1 MFEALREKLESAFSK
16 LRSRGKI
23 SEADV
28 DGALREIRRSLLE
41 ADVDL
46 GVVRG
51 LIEKIRARAVTLD
64 VLESITAAQHISTVV
79 YEELIALMGT
89 DVAPVSIAS
98 KPPTVIL
105 MAGLQGSGKTT
116 TTVKLARR
124 LQSGHNPLV
133 VACDLRRPAAVE
145 QLRVLA
151 EASKVAFFGPEPG
164 ETDVLKVVRGA
175 SAWAESH
182 LNDVILLDT
191 AGRLHV
197 DQELMDE
204 LSSVAKL
211 LPPHEIL
218 LVVDA
223 MTGQEAVNVAKSFH
237 KLLNV
242 TGLVLT
248 KLDGDARGGS
258 ALAIR
263 AATGIPV
270 KFAGMGEAVD
280 ALEVFDARRMA
291 GRIMGMGDIEGLL
304 EKVRAV
310 GAEDVEK
317 MAESLQ
323 SREFTLETLLLQF
336 QQIEKMGPLGK
347 VMEMIPGFS
356 RIKGMNEAEI
366 DNSIIVKNRAIIQS
380 MTLQERRNPKII
392 KGSRRRRI
400 ALGSGTS
407 VQMVNQLLAQYE
419 QMKKLFK
426 TFSGG
431 SGKGFNL
438 KSLFGGNRR
447 FNFKQG
453 KN

>member
-16 LRSRGKI
+16 LRNKGKL

-28 DGALREIRRSLLE
+28 DLALREIRKSLLE
-41 ADVDL
+41 ADVDFK
-46 GVVRG
+46 VVKE
-51 LIEKIRARAVTLD
+51 LVEKIRVRATQLD
-64 VLESITAAQHISTVV
+64 VLESISAVQHVSTVV
-79 YEELIALMGT
+79 YEELISLMGE
-89 DVAPVSIAS
+89 DVASLTIAP

-105 MAGLQGSGKTT
+105 MVGLQGSGKTT

-124 LQSGHNPLV
+124 LQNGHNPLV
-133 VACDLRRPAAVE
+133 VACDLRRPAAVD

-151 EASKVAFFGPEPG
+151 EQSKVAFFGPQAG
-164 ETDVLKVVRGA
+164 ETEVLKVIKGA
-175 SAWAESH
+175 AAYAESH

-197 DQELMDE
+197 DQNLMDE
-204 LSSVAKL
+204 LAAVAKT
-211 LPPHEIL
+211 LPPHETL

-237 KLLNV
+237 SLLNL

-263 AATGIPV
+263 AATGVPV
-270 KFAGMGEAVD
+270 KFAGIGEATD

-291 GRIMGMGDIEGLL
+291 GRIMGMGDIQGLL
-304 EKVRAV
+304 EKVQSV
-310 GAEDVEK
+310 GTDETEK
-317 MAESLQ
+317 LVESLK
-323 SREFTLETLLLQF
+323 SKEFTLETLLLQF

-356 RIKGMNEAEI
+356 RIKGLNDAEI
-366 DNSIIVKNRAIIQS
+366 DNSLINKNKAIIQS
-380 MTLQERRNPKII
+380 MTKAERRNPKII

-419 QMKKLFK
+419 QMKKLYK
-426 TFSGG
+426 TFSSG
-431 SGKGFNL
+431 GKGFNL
-438 KSLFGGNRR
+438 KSIFGGAGR
-447 FNFKQG
+447 FKFK
-453 KN
+453 

>member
-1 MFEALREKLESAFSK
+1 MFEALREKLESAFSRLRNKGK
-16 LRSRGKI
+16 L

-28 DGALREIRRSLLE
+28 DLALREIRKSLLE
-41 ADVDL
+41 ADVDFK
-46 GVVRG
+46 VVKE
-51 LIEKIRARAVTLD
+51 LVEKIRVRATQLD
-64 VLESITAAQHISTVV
+64 VLESISAVQHVSTVV
-79 YEELIALMGT
+79 YEELISLMGE
-89 DVAPVSIAS
+89 DIAS
-98 KPPTVIL
+98 LTIAPKPPTVIL
-105 MAGLQGSGKTT
+105 MVGLQGSGKTT

-124 LQSGHNPLV
+124 LQNGHNPLV
-133 VACDLRRPAAVE
+133 VACDLRRPAAVD

-151 EASKVAFFGPEPG
+151 EQSKVAFFGPQAG
-164 ETDVLKVVRGA
+164 ETDVLKVIKGA
-175 SAWAESH
+175 AAYAESH

-197 DQELMDE
+197 DQNLMDE
-204 LSSVAKL
+204 LASVAKT
-211 LPPHEIL
+211 LPPHETL

-237 KLLNV
+237 NLLNL

-263 AATGIPV
+263 AATGVPV
-270 KFAGMGEAVD
+270 KFAGIGEATD

-291 GRIMGMGDIEGLL
+291 GRIMGMGDIQGLL
-304 EKVRAV
+304 EKVQSV
-310 GAEDVEK
+310 GTDETEK
-317 MAESLQ
+317 LVESLK
-323 SREFTLETLLLQF
+323 SKEFTLETLLLQF

-356 RIKGMNEAEI
+356 RIKGLNDAEI
-366 DNSIIVKNRAIIQS
+366 DNSLINKNKAIIQS
-380 MTLQERRNPKII
+380 MTRAERRNPKII

-419 QMKKLFK
+419 QMKKLYK
-426 TFSGG
+426 TFSSG
-431 SGKGFNL
+431 GKGFNL
-438 KSLFGGNRR
+438 KSIFGGAGR
-447 FNFKQG
+447 FKFK
-453 KN
+453 